1 MWRICFTTFV
11 FGMSAFASQLAHAD
25 EPKTPAPVSGR
36 SVTVEEILPADV
48 LARVQ
53 LLRDELELI
62 RFEMG
67 KPENQ
72 QSEISVTNA
81 APREVFFQGITL
93 FRKTNRLS
101 FELTRTGGEEPE
113 NPPVAILRPY
123 HVWIVVDR
131 ALKRVL
137 IVKRRLGIRDKCE
150 EKAQLESTTPTQV
163 FRSVVQANRQLNL
176 LLEKRFTPSDVFQQV
191 TLAMN
196 YGASLLARFPG
207 ATRIPKEPAFV
218 RGKRPDDVFERLIE
232 CYELVRNIAQRS
244 GVKMLEFKIDKA
256 TIKGKTPSDV
266 NDVASLIVS
275 ELAYLHTLLDN
286 AEAPARVYYPGRK
299 LPSHVFQRAGM
310 LKAQLEELK
319 RRMEKQPD

>member
-1 MWRICFTTFV
+1 MRASSCGQEGPEIKARNRWRSRRYGKV
-11 FGMSAFASQLAHAD
+11 SQRRD
-25 EPKTPAPVSGR
+25 
-36 SVTVEEILPADV
+36 
-48 LARVQ
+48 
-53 LLRDELELI
+53 RDEGAGITTEGVLGWALRACLDICREQRLELLS
-62 RFEMG
+62 G
-67 KPENQ
+67 
-72 QSEISVTNA
+72 TN
-81 APREVFFQGITL
+81 ECF
-93 FRKTNRLS
+93 
-101 FELTRTGGEEPE
+101 
-113 NPPVAILRPY
+113 
-123 HVWIVVDR
+123 
-131 ALKRVL
+131 
-137 IVKRRLGIRDKCE
+137 GIRDECE
-150 EKAQLESTTPTQV
+150 ENVQPESTTPTQV
-163 FRSVVQANRQLNL
+163 FCSVVQANRQLNL

-207 ATRIPKEPAFV
+207 ATRIPKQPAFE
-218 RGKRPDDVFERLIE
+218 RGKRPDDVFKRLIE

-244 GVKMLEFKIDKA
+244 GVKMLDLNIDKT